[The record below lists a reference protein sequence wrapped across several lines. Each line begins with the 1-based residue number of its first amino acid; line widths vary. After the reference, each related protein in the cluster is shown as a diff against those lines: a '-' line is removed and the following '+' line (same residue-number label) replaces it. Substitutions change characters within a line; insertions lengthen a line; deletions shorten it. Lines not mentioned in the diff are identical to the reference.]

1 MKIKLS
7 KAEKQ
12 KLINE
17 IQTFFQEERGEEI
30 GIIAAEIVLDF
41 MMENI
46 GKYAYNKAL
55 DDAKGWFEQRLE
67 DLSIDYSLLY
77 K

>member
-7 KAEKQ
+7 KTEKQ

-30 GIIAAEIVLDF
+30 GIIAAEIVLEF
-41 MMENI
+41 MIENI
-46 GKYAYNKAL
+46 GKHAYNKAL

>member
-1 MKIKLS
+1 MQIQLS
-7 KAEKQ
+7 KEEKR

-17 IQTFFQEERGEEI
+17 IQIFFYKEREEDI
-30 GIIAAEIVLDF
+30 GIIAAEIILEF
-41 MMENI
+41 MIENI

-55 DDAKGWFEQRLE
+55 DDAKGWFQQRIE
-67 DLSIDYSLLY
+67 DLDIDYSLMY

>member
-1 MKIKLS
+1 MKIELS
-7 KAEKQ
+7 KEEKR
-12 KLINE
+12 KLISE
-17 IQTFFQEERGEEI
+17 IQTFFHEERDEEL
-30 GIIAAEIVLDF
+30 GVIAAETVLDF

-55 DDAKGWFEQRLE
+55 DDAKGWFQQRLE
-67 DLSIDYSLLY
+67 DLYIDYSLMY

>member
-55 DDAKGWFEQRLE
+55 EDAKGWFEQRLE

>member
-7 KAEKQ
+7 KQEKQ
-12 KLINE
+12 KLIIE

-30 GIIAAEIVLDF
+30 GIIAAETILDF
-41 MMENI
+41 MIENV
-46 GKYAYNKAL
+46 GKCAYNKAL
-55 DDAKGWFEQRLE
+55 EDAKGWFEQRLE